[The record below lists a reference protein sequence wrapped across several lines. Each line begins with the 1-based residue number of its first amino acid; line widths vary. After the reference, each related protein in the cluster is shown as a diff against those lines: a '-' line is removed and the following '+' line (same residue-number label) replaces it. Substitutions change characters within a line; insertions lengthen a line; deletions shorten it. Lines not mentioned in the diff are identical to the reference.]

1 VGFFDRLRKIAAHEI
16 SDSGDNSDGE
26 SISNSQTDYEA
37 ISSLTSACTKLEN
50 TLGLKSTGRCSVC
63 VKDVSTESFEEMKQ
77 YVKNFLGIA
86 SNKEQQATSGLDISF
101 GTVIDD
107 YGYLWFVLEGRTL
120 EDILVAL
127 NAVGD
132 TIHEKGFSRQLLAAV
147 FEFTD
152 GYGDTNNNYQY
163 LIYNYKLDRF
173 YPFVPRMPAEAITA
187 TSMGGAESN
196 KKRNHQQELR
206 IMEEIADEI
215 PFEKDLSLW
224 HPIWNIPMKQK

>member
-1 VGFFDRLRKIAAHEI
+1 MDFFDRLRKIAHRI
-16 SDSGDNSDGE
+16 SGSDGE
-26 SISNSQTDYEA
+26 SISNSQTDYQA
-37 ISSLTSACTKLEN
+37 ISSLTSACTKLEK

-63 VKDVSTESFEEMKQ
+63 VKDVSIESFEEMKQ

-86 SNKEQQATSGLDISF
+86 SDKEQQTTSGLDISF

-132 TIHEKGFSRQLLAAV
+132 TIHEKGFSKQLLAAV

-152 GYGDTNNNYQY
+152 GYGDTNKNYQY
-163 LIYNYKLDRF
+163 LIYNYKLDKF
-173 YPFVPRMPAEAITA
+173 YPFVPRMPAEEITSI
-187 TSMGGAESN
+187 SMGEAENN
-196 KKRNHQQELR
+196 KKRNHERELR
-206 IMEEIADEI
+206 IMQEIENEV

-224 HPIWNIPMKQK
+224 YPIWNIPMKKE